1 MLSDTKPQPDRG
13 APAAAVSRRASV
25 QQWLMAGAVI
35 VLCCIPFFR
44 SYENRDRTPT
54 PEEIYWIGQTYYY
67 HLAFEQRDWSHADWQ
82 LIPARENPPL
92 GRCVIGLGLQLNGLS
107 VTNVDWLGAYY
118 HIIFKGWGQGRERE
132 QRQAVID
139 RMPPAVR
146 DGVVNQDRFEYPV
159 AYVTTARAVM
169 LVFGVISILLVFVLA
184 SLYMDEAFAFL
195 AALMFS
201 LHPAV
206 VTAYTYLGVDIL
218 AIAFS
223 LLTVL
228 HFEGINRC
236 VWRRCS
242 RPGLCRA
249 LLCLSGGLSLAFAVG
264 SKLNAV
270 VVGFLG
276 AMLCLSFAA
285 SFLMRSRAEARD
297 SCQATLVLLGIAAL
311 VFVGSNPVNYPH
323 PITALWSEYTTP
335 QRIIEIQKEVLPG
348 ALHTWGER
356 LSALATMVAFGPV
369 FFILLTGA
377 FLLEGMETLRAG
389 RPLSIIALW
398 WLLAVV
404 IVTAWLPFVRPLHVL
419 PVIAPSVI
427 LAGGAVGRL
436 VHLCRSKMG
445 KVGGAEGIAATEDQ
459 FRK

>member
-1 MLSDTKPQPDRG
+1 
-13 APAAAVSRRASV
+13 
-25 QQWLMAGAVI
+25 MAGAVV

-44 SYENRDRTPT
+44 SFENRDRTPT

-67 HLAFEQRDWSHADWQ
+67 HLAFERMDWSHADWQ

-107 VTNVDWLGAYY
+107 VTNIDWLGAYY

-139 RMPPAVR
+139 RMQPAVR
-146 DGVVNQDRFEYPV
+146 DGVVNHDRFEYPV

-184 SLYMDEAFAFL
+184 SLYLDEAFAFL

-228 HFEGINRC
+228 HFEWINRC

-242 RPGLCRA
+242 CPGLCRA

-276 AMLCLSFAA
+276 AMLCLFFAA
-285 SFLMRSRAEARD
+285 SFLMRSRGESKD
-297 SCQATLVLLGIAAL
+297 SCKAMLVLLGIATL

-323 PITALWSEYTTP
+323 PITALWSEYATP

-369 FFILLTGA
+369 FFILLPGA
-377 FLLEGMETLRAG
+377 FLLEVMETLRAG

-404 IVTAWLPFVRPLHVL
+404 IVTAWLPFARPLHVL

-436 VHLCRSKMG
+436 VQMCRSKMG
-445 KVGGAEGIAATEDQ
+445 QVGGAECTAATEDQ

>member
-1 MLSDTKPQPDRG
+1 MLSDTKPQPDRST
-13 APAAAVSRRASV
+13 PSVAASRRASV
-25 QQWLMAGAVI
+25 QRWLMAGAVV

-44 SYENRDRTPT
+44 SYESRDRTPT

-67 HLAFEQRDWSHADWQ
+67 QLAFERWDWSHADWQ
-82 LIPARENPPL
+82 LIPARENPQL

-139 RMPPAVR
+139 RMQPAVR
-146 DGVVNQDRFEYPV
+146 DLVVNHDRFEYPI
-159 AYVTTARAVM
+159 ACVTTARAVM
-169 LVFGVISILLVFVLA
+169 LVFGVFSVLLVFVLA
-184 SLYMDEAFAFL
+184 SLYMDEAVAFL
-195 AALMFS
+195 TALMFS

-242 RPGLCRA
+242 RPGLYRA

-276 AMLCLSFAA
+276 ATLCLFFAV
-285 SFLMRSRAEARD
+285 SFLRHSHGESKD
-297 SCQATLVLLGIAAL
+297 SCKAMLILLVISLL

-323 PITALWSEYTTP
+323 PITALWAEYATS

-348 ALHTWGER
+348 ALNTWGER
-356 LSALATMVAFGPV
+356 LSALATIVAFHPAFFVLV
-369 FFILLTGA
+369 FGA
-377 FLLEGMETLRAG
+377 FLLEVMETWRAG
-389 RPLSIIALW
+389 KPPSIIALW

-404 IVTAWLPFVRPLHVL
+404 IVTAWLPFARPLHVL

-427 LAGGAVGRL
+427 LAGGAVGLLVQIRRL
-436 VHLCRSKMG
+436 KMA
-445 KVGGAEGIAATEDQ
+445 KVGGAECTAATEDL
-459 FRK
+459 FKK